1 MAEKKKEVSK
11 NIHQRINAVM
21 ADTNY
26 IHKGKEVKTA
36 SGKLMYTVVGH
47 DDVTKKIHPLL
58 VKHGINIIPEC
69 IAMTQEGNR
78 VRADMEFTW
87 VNIDNPEDCIVKKW
101 SAYGMDSQ
109 HDKAIGKAYSYAQ
122 RLMTLKT
129 LHIQSGDEDCE
140 DGDEEFK
147 APKVKARNDIATMV
161 TDKIAKKDDD
171 APYYDMPK
179 ASNVS
184 LISDEQRQELNSH
197 VNEAGVPIDV
207 VSDYLRSQG
216 WNTSKEIPADK
227 VAGLFLKIDEMAKEA
242 VNE

>member
-1 MAEKKKEVSK
+1 MAEKNKEASK
-11 NIHQRINAVM
+11 NIHQRLNAVM
-21 ADTNY
+21 ADINY
-26 IHKGKEVKTA
+26 IKKDKKIEIGKGSYSVT
-36 SGKLMYTVVGH
+36 GH
-47 DDVTKKIHPLL
+47 DAVTKLIHPLL
-58 VKHGINIIPEC
+58 VEHGINIIPEC

-78 VRADMEFTW
+78 VRADMEFSW

-101 SAYGMDSQ
+101 SAFGMDSQ

-140 DGDEEFK
+140 DGQEEFK
-147 APKVKARNDIATMV
+147 APKQETKPKKVV
-161 TDKIAKKDDD
+161 KKDDD
-171 APYYDMPK
+171 VPYGEVPNGNHK
-179 ASNVS
+179 

-227 VAGLFLKIDEMAKEA
+227 VAGLFLKIDEMAKEI
-242 VNE
+242 VND

>member
-1 MAEKKKEVSK
+1 MAEKNKEASK
-11 NIHQRINAVM
+11 NIHQRLNAVM
-21 ADTNY
+21 ADINY
-26 IHKGKEVKTA
+26 IKKDKKIEIGKGSYSVT
-36 SGKLMYTVVGH
+36 GH
-47 DDVTKKIHPLL
+47 DAVTKLIHPLL
-58 VKHGINIIPEC
+58 VEHGINIIPEC
-69 IAMTQEGNR
+69 IAMIQEGNR
-78 VRADMEFTW
+78 VRADMEFSW
-87 VNIDNPEDCIVKKW
+87 VNIDNPEDCIIKKW

-140 DGDEEFK
+140 DGQEEFK
-147 APKVKARNDIATMV
+147 APKQETKPKKVVK
-161 TDKIAKKDDD
+161 KEDDVPYGD
-171 APYYDMPK
+171 APNGNHK
-179 ASNVS
+179 

>member
-21 ADTNY
+21 ADVSY
-26 IHKGKEVKTA
+26 IYKGKEVMTA
-36 SGKLMYTVVGH
+36 SGKVMYTVVGH

-69 IAMTQEGNR
+69 VAMTQEGNR

-101 SAYGMDSQ
+101 SAFGMDSQ

-140 DGDEEFK
+140 DGAEEFK
-147 APKVKARNDIATMV
+147 KEHKPATAAQKALKKLQ
-161 TDKIAKKDDD
+161 KIVEDDD
-171 APYYDMPK
+171 VPYGEVPNGNLK
-179 ASNVS
+179 F
-184 LISDEQRQELNSH
+184 ISDEQRQELNSH
-197 VNEAGVPIDV
+197 VNEAGVPVDV
-207 VSDYLRSQG
+207 ISDYLRSQG
-216 WNTSKEIPADK
+216 WNSSKEIPADR
-227 VAGLFLKIDEMAKEA
+227 VDGLFLKIDEMAKEA
-242 VNE
+242 LDG

>member
-21 ADTNY
+21 ADANY
-26 IHKGKEVKTA
+26 IYKGKEVMTA
-36 SGKLMYTVVGH
+36 SGKVMYTVVGH

-69 IAMTQEGNR
+69 VAMTQEGNR

-101 SAYGMDSQ
+101 SAYGMDCQ

-140 DGDEEFK
+140 DGDEEFE
-147 APKVKARNDIATMV
+147 APKIKKPKKVV
-161 TDKIAKKDDD
+161 KKDDD
-171 APYYDMPK
+171 VPYGDVPNGNHK
-179 ASNVS
+179 

-197 VNEAGVPIDV
+197 VNEAGVPVDV
-207 VSDYLRSQG
+207 ISDYLRSQG
-216 WNTSKEIPADK
+216 WNSSKEIPADR
-227 VAGLFLKIDEMAKEA
+227 VDGLFLKIDEMAKEA
-242 VNE
+242 LDG